1 MSFFTIRDIGMFL
14 GNGSKYLFVL
24 CFRVL
29 SKQYFDRSAY
39 ANVFKLNREKKR
51 FERAKVNSTSP
62 LVSGRHVG
70 VPQRGSNMAS
80 P

>member
-29 SKQYFDRSAY
+29 SNQYFDRSAY
-39 ANVFKLNREKKR
+39 ANAFKLNREKKR
-51 FERAKVNSTSP
+51 
-62 LVSGRHVG
+62 
-70 VPQRGSNMAS
+70 GSNMAS
-80 P
+80 PY